1 MKRQLGGLIVLCLA
15 FPLAACGVPGL
26 AAPTSTPPPTATPA
40 PTATPI
46 PTATATPLPTATA
59 TPTKAPPTPTATAR
73 PSPTRT
79 PSSPT
84 STSRSAGAPRPT
96 RLATTGTTPGAGA
109 EKSGTCRVAVPAG
122 FKDFAD
128 PGDGVWVD
136 GTALVAL
143 AAVDMK
149 GQDFAGWSRTIPDQ
163 LASDSSIKGYRQ
175 VKVDSRPDQYRIDFA
190 TDANPDNPLISYA
203 ASATVGARPAGT
215 MACVV
220 ELLYPQGQEAK
231 YGPIADALVASL
243 QAVKA

>member
-1 MKRQLGGLIVLCLA
+1 MKRQLGVLIVLCLA

-46 PTATATPLPTATA
+46 PTATATPLPPATA
-59 TPTKAPPTPTATAR
+59 PPTKAPPTPTDT
-73 PSPTRT
+73 
-79 PSSPT
+79 
-84 STSRSAGAPRPT
+84 
-96 RLATTGTTPGAGA
+96 
-109 EKSGTCRVAVPAG
+109 
-122 FKDFAD
+122 
-128 PGDGVWVD
+128 
-136 GTALVAL
+136 
-143 AAVDMK
+143 
-149 GQDFAGWSRTIPDQ
+149 
-163 LASDSSIKGYRQ
+163 
-175 VKVDSRPDQYRIDFA
+175 A
-190 TDANPDNPLISYA
+190 TDANPDNPPISYA